1 MRKVILLIICLVASI
16 TLKAQEGLEATD
28 HPRFLVFAGFA
39 ARSELEGIYQFG
51 TGVRIPLKYGF
62 SLQPEL
68 FFDKRYTE
76 FYTRINT
83 GSAAFVTAPFLEF
96 PVQVQWGKDFG
107 GIRPYLF
114 VSPFIGI
121 GLGPVK
127 GSFSANINNTKSI
140 GYEAASFKDSG
151 IKPFL
156 LGGGAGIGVEILNH
170 FQLSVQYNTSAF
182 DFIDYQVENEVVRQF
197 WNNFKDTG
205 DKGRKF
211 FEDIYFQAAILF

>member
-1 MRKVILLIICLVASI
+1 MKKLIVCLCFLLCGMTVF
-16 TLKAQEGLEATD
+16 AQDATD
-28 HPRFLVFAGFA
+28 HPRFLVFAGFSG
-39 ARSELEGIYQFG
+39 RSELEGIYQFG

-68 FFDKRYTE
+68 FYDKRYTE

-114 VSPFIGI
+114 ISPFMGI
-121 GLGPVK
+121 GLGSMK
-127 GSFSANINNTKSI
+127 GSFRTDTNNNKSN

-156 LGGGAGIGVEILNH
+156 LGGGAGIGVEVLNH

-182 DFIDYQVENEVVRQF
+182 DFIDYHVENEVVRQF
-197 WNNFKDTG
+197 WNDFKDTG
-205 DKGRKF
+205 KKGRKF